1 MTNQCNRLR
10 YCGFL
15 PLLVLLSGIC
25 IAQEPEA
32 KIAEDQEVKIDVYS
46 TLVIGRPE
54 PVIEGL
60 DPIPSD
66 TQLPLEQV
74 DVEAFQASNQT
85 LLDSIRRYQTTID
98 ERELVGGTWDQGL
111 TQELQAM
118 GTLQQ
123 QQGLYPQAIDAYT
136 RALQV
141 SRINYGLDN
150 LEQVPVVEQLINSHL
165 GLGQWGKADQYHNYL
180 YYTQKKAFGRGDP
193 RMIPVLDRLANWS
206 MSVFNTGYGDAV
218 GLRLLTAFSSYRA
231 ASEIVSFHFGEEDE
245 RYVNYL
251 KDMAA
256 TAYLVARNQEI
267 IDEAIRSE
275 YRSSQAMFED
285 ELRKTDSINPSG
297 YNDGLQ
303 ALERIVDHYADNDDL
318 PADYAQAL
326 VGLGDWELVFDRRR
340 KARRY
345 YLEAYEVLS
354 ALDQGNEF
362 IQEYFGSVKPL
373 PELTKISQQLPVGTD
388 SGREEAG
395 VSYSGAVDVVFDVT
409 RNGAVIKL
417 RVLTEESEANSAV
430 LTLLKRRIRNT
441 VFRPVVFEGELV
453 RTPDNHFRYR
463 YRY

>member
-1 MTNQCNRLR
+1 
-10 YCGFL
+10 
-15 PLLVLLSGIC
+15 
-25 IAQEPEA
+25 
-32 KIAEDQEVKIDVYS
+32 
-46 TLVIGRPE
+46 
-54 PVIEGL
+54 
-60 DPIPSD
+60 
-66 TQLPLEQV
+66 
-74 DVEAFQASNQT
+74 
-85 LLDSIRRYQTTID
+85 
-98 ERELVGGTWDQGL
+98 
-111 TQELQAM
+111 
-118 GTLQQ
+118 
-123 QQGLYPQAIDAYT
+123 
-136 RALQV
+136 LQV

-354 ALDQGNEF
+354 ALDQGNEL
-362 IQEYFGSVKPL
+362 IQAYFGSVKPL
-373 PELTKISQQLPVGTD
+373 PELTKISQQLPVSTASD
-388 SGREEAG
+388 REEAG
-395 VSYSGAVDVVFDVT
+395 VSYSGSVDVIFDVT
-409 RNGAVIKL
+409 RYGAVTKL

-430 LTLLKRRIRNT
+430 LSLLRRQIRNT
-441 VFRPVVFEGELV
+441 VFRPIVFEGELI

>member
-1 MTNQCNRLR
+1 
-10 YCGFL
+10 
-15 PLLVLLSGIC
+15 LSGIC

-32 KIAEDQEVKIDVYS
+32 EIVEDQEVKIDVYS
-46 TLVIGRPE
+46 TLEIGRPE

-60 DPIPSD
+60 DPMPSD

-85 LLDSIRRYQTTID
+85 QLDSIRRYQATID
-98 ERELVGGTWDQGL
+98 EKELDGGTWDQGL
-111 TQELQAM
+111 AQELRAM

-136 RALQV
+136 RALQL

-165 GLGQWGKADQYHNYL
+165 RLGQMGKADQYHNYL
-180 YYTQKKAFGRGDP
+180 YYTQKKAFGPGDP

-206 MSVFNTGYGDAV
+206 LSVFNTGYGDAV

-256 TAYLVARNQEI
+256 TAYLVSRNQELI
-267 IDEAIRSE
+267 EEANRPE

-285 ELRKTDSINPSG
+285 ALREIDSINPSG

-318 PADYAQAL
+318 PSDYAQAL
-326 VGLGDWELVFDRRR
+326 IDLGDWQLMFDRRR
-340 KARRY
+340 AARRY

-354 ALDQGNEF
+354 ALDQGNEL
-362 IQEYFGSVKPL
+362 IQAYFGSVKPL
-373 PELTKISQQLPVGTD
+373 PELTKISQQLPVSTASD
-388 SGREEAG
+388 REEAG
-395 VSYSGAVDVVFDVT
+395 VSYSGSVDVIFDVT
-409 RNGAVIKL
+409 RYGAVTKL

-430 LTLLKRRIRNT
+430 LSLLRRQIRNT
-441 VFRPVVFEGELV
+441 VFRPIVFEGELI